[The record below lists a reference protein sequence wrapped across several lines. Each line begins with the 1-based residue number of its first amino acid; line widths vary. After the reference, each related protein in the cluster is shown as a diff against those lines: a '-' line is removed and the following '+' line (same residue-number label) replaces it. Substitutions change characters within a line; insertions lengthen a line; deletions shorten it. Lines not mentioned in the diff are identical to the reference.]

1 MNILVLQLNEKE
13 IEDFVQRV
21 DFEKTQGYVPV
32 IVQDASTNKVLMHA
46 FMHDTA
52 LRLTLASGRMHFWS
66 RTRGRLWQKGEESG
80 HHSLLQNIILD
91 CDHDAIVCKVQ
102 QTGAICHTGS
112 ETCFHKPLIPA
123 EEEPIADAMIL
134 ERIFEVVLDRIKNPT
149 KRSYVSQLTG
159 KGADAILRKI
169 SEEATELIL
178 ATKDNNPREVIHEAT
193 DILFHI
199 LVLFAKKGIKL
210 EKIFEELETRHKL
223 KTKTT

>member
-1 MNILVLQLNEKE
+1 VSVLVLRLGEKD

-21 DFEKTQGYVPV
+21 DFEKSQGFVPV
-32 IVQDASTNKVLMHA
+32 IVQDAATNKVLMHA
-46 FMHDTA
+46 FMNDAA

-66 RTRGRLWQKGEESG
+66 RTRSRLWQKGEESG
-80 HHSLLQNIILD
+80 HHSLLQNVILD
-91 CDHDAIVCKVQ
+91 CDHDAIVCLVQ

-112 ETCFHKPLIPA
+112 ETCFHNPLIPVK
-123 EEEPIADAMIL
+123 EEQIADAMIL
-134 ERIFEVVLDRIKNPT
+134 ERIFEVVLDRIENPT

-159 KGADAILRKI
+159 KGEDAILRKI
-169 SEEATELIL
+169 GEEATELIL
-178 ATKDNNPREVIHEAT
+178 ATKDDLPKEVIHEAT

-210 EKIFEELETRHKL
+210 QKIFEELEIRHKL